1 MSHILEMLGRGLEHD
16 VGDVLDRYFWSPTTK
31 SIDELAADCRH
42 EPQRAD
48 LHLKLALA
56 YLRSARLDEAIE
68 HLRQAT
74 TIDPDDIGGRLALAS
89 AYEEAGDPA
98 RALEA
103 LRAANQI
110 RPGEA
115 PILFAIG
122 FCLEKLRQPA
132 EAAEYYRDAID
143 RGDGMLPARQ
153 RLAAVDMVLGDL
165 DEAIVQH
172 EAMLRERPDESWIY
186 GTLGYLYHRKGR
198 CAEAVSAFETAIAI
212 EPENWSLIDDEVEAL
227 VANGQTRN
235 AIDRLHQLIE
245 NQGPFADLR
254 VRLADLYSHL
264 GDDRGAMQFYL
275 DAIDVE
281 PHYLEA
287 FVKLGSHHLAFGR
300 WEEAAEAFG
309 AAVELNDSLLLNYVG
324 LGVAHAA
331 AGSAAEAANSF
342 ELAEAVEPNSTILL
356 TEMARLQMKAAAADE
371 FARAF
376 DSETAPQSPDI
387 ELDNDHLIS
396 KQPRRA
402 GARASGP
409 RRREVPLRRTASR
422 RRAGRGRDGAVRQGR
437 RDQSDLRTGDRPP
450 WDHTAGI
457 GVGGRGRRDLQ
468 PRPGGPPEIR
478 RRPLPPGS
486 ALHRPE
492 ATGRGAASHGG
503 RRRRRAR
510 QRPNSSV
517 VRAGTPEHGADG
529 PRSRHLA
536 KPVET
541 RRRQEVGAA
550 PPTRRAGARCDR
562 ALRRSAPCSW
572 QSTGGRIG
580 PRRTPRPGPSRP

>member
-122 FCLEKLRQPA
+122 FCLEKLRRPA

-396 KQPRRA
+396 KQLDRHAEQVREHPDHADARFRYGVLLRA
-402 GARASGP
+402 
-409 RRREVPLRRTASR
+409 E
-422 RRAGRGRDGAVRQGR
+422 
-437 RDQSDLRTGDRPP
+437 
-450 WDHTAGI
+450 
-457 GVGGRGRRDLQ
+457 
-468 PRPGGPPEIR
+468 
-478 RRPLPPGS
+478 
-486 ALHRPE
+486 
-492 ATGRGAASHGG
+492 GRGADAMEQF
-503 RRRRRAR
+503 AKAVEINPTYA
-510 QRPNSSV
+510 QAI
-517 VRAGTPEHGADG
+517 VRLGIIQQELGLGDEA
-529 PRSRHLA
+529 
-536 KPVET
+536 VET
-541 RRRQEVGAA
+541 FSRALEVRPKYVDVHYRLGLLYTDRRQLEEALHHMEAAAEGA
-550 PPTRRAGARCDR
+550 PDNDQIRASFALALQNMGLMDR
-562 ALRRSAPCSW
+562 AAATWRSLWKLDGAKK
-572 QSTGGRIG
+572 
-580 PRRTPRPGPSRP
+580 